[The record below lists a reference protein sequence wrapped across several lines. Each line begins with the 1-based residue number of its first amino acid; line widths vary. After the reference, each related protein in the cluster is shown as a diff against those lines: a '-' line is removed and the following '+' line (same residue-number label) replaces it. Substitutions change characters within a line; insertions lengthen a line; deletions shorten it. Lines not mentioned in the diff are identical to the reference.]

1 MAADYSRANPTVE
14 ITALTHPTRDFER
27 KLAATIPADTAAD
40 ILEISTY
47 AMQRFIEAGLIPP
60 NPSAQDAF
68 VRSKTFPD
76 AMKFINTYKG
86 QTYGVPFFQGRQIMI
101 WNIKMFQEAGL
112 RRAPQTWVEWI
123 EYCQKLTKK
132 DATGNITRAG
142 IGLRLFGGG
151 SGVGEKWWFW
161 LYPAGGTIIEARP
174 GGKYRAGYDNQ
185 AGRDALKLYGDPGPN
200 EPCDHP
206 TLQRH
211 AEAVAPRDPA
221 V

>member
-1 MAADYSRANPTVE
+1 
-14 ITALTHPTRDFER
+14 
-27 KLAATIPADTAAD
+27 
-40 ILEISTY
+40 
-47 AMQRFIEAGLIPP
+47 MQRFIEEGLIPP

-86 QTYGVPFFQGRQIMI
+86 QTYGVPFFQGRQIMF
-101 WNIKMFQEAGL
+101 WNIKMVQEAGL
-112 RRAPQTWVEWI
+112 RRAPQTWDEVI

-132 DATGNITRAG
+132 DPTGNITRAG

-174 GGKYRAGYDNQ
+174 GGKYRPGYDNQ
-185 AGRDALKLYGDPGPN
+185 AGGGTPERFVDPGPK
-200 EPCDHP
+200 EHCDGP
-206 TLQRH
+206 T
-211 AEAVAPRDPA
+211 A
-221 V
+221 